1 MIPIKSSGS
10 CWAKLESLFKKKRRW
25 KVQTVTFDGDG
36 DTAVIKTKSVKYTGG
51 TAKLLPSDVYIDFVQ
66 IALQGK

>member
-1 MIPIKSSGS
+1 M
-10 CWAKLESLFKKKRRW
+10 
-25 KVQTVTFDGDG
+25 TFDGDD
-36 DTAVIKTKSVKYTGG
+36 DTAVIKTKSVKYTTVMYTGG